1 MQTNKYR
8 PLAYAERD
16 EVATYILCGLT
27 EWIPNTPIQYCIML
41 LAFSL
46 IRNIETAFFGS
57 IWFDGANKYRNL
69 IATESGFTF
78 SSN

>member
-8 PLAYAERD
+8 PLASADRD

-27 EWIPNTPIQYCIML
+27 EWIPNTVHLYNAVSIVVDKKHK
-41 LAFSL
+41 
-46 IRNIETAFFGS
+46 NGFFGS
-57 IWFDGANKYRNL
+57 IWFDGAKKYRKL
-69 IATESGFTF
+69 IATDSGFTF